1 MYKIVYYGDKR
12 LVSDNKDVQEIDDG
26 IRKIVKKMIK
36 TMFKRNGIGLAAP
49 QVGINKRIVV
59 IDTSFGED
67 RDHILVLIN
76 PQITQTGQE
85 TVVMEEGCLSF
96 PELYIP
102 VERARSIS
110 VKAVSLT
117 GESLQFEATDYFAR
131 VIQHEVDH
139 VNGVLMIDRVSPEK
153 RIEVSGELAE
163 IKKMAETV

>member
-12 LVSDNKDVQEIDDG
+12 LVSDNEDVQEIDDG
-26 IRKIVKKMIK
+26 IRKIVKKMVR

-67 RDHILVLIN
+67 KDHILVLIN
-76 PQITQTGQE
+76 PQITQKGQE

-102 VERARSIS
+102 VERSRSIS
-110 VKAVSLT
+110 VKAVSLK
-117 GESLQFEATDYFAR
+117 GEPLQFEATDYFAR

-163 IKKMAETV
+163 IKKMAEFV

>member
-12 LVSDNKDVQEIDDG
+12 LVSDNEDVQEIDDG
-26 IRKIVKKMIK
+26 IRKIVKKMVR

-76 PQITQTGQE
+76 PQITQKGQE

-102 VERARSIS
+102 VERSRSIS
-110 VKAVSLT
+110 VKAVSLR
-117 GESLQFEATDYFAR
+117 GEQLQFEATDYFAR

>member
-12 LVSDNKDVQEIDDG
+12 LVSDNEDVQEIDDG
-26 IRKIVKKMIK
+26 IRKIVKKMVR

-76 PQITQTGQE
+76 PQITQKGQE

-102 VERARSIS
+102 VERSRSIS
-110 VKAVSLT
+110 VKAVSLK
-117 GESLQFEATDYFAR
+117 GEPLQFEATDYFAR

-139 VNGVLMIDRVSPEK
+139 VNGVLMVDRVSPEK

>member
-12 LVSDNKDVQEIDDG
+12 LVSDNEDVQEIDDG
-26 IRKIVKKMIK
+26 IRKIVKKMVR

-76 PQITQTGQE
+76 PQITQKGQE

-102 VERARSIS
+102 VERSRSIS
-110 VKAVSLT
+110 VKAVSLR
-117 GESLQFEATDYFAR
+117 GEELQFEATDYFAR

>member
-12 LVSDNKDVQEIDDG
+12 LVSDNEDVQEIDDG
-26 IRKIVKKMIK
+26 IRKIVKKMVR

-76 PQITQTGQE
+76 PQITQKGQE

-102 VERARSIS
+102 VERSRSIS
-110 VKAVSLT
+110 VKAVSLK
-117 GESLQFEATDYFAR
+117 GEPLQFEATDYFAR